1 MSEYFPVRLNTIRA
15 NDKAPFDIFVKLPH
29 RYVHYSSGGDE
40 VEETRLKNLKKY
52 GVRKLFIRPE
62 HEDMYLQY
70 LEAGLDNLSD
80 KGLGLTERSAFAHDS
95 LLSSAEN
102 AERNLETEEKF
113 HGQRRQFDK
122 IAEFLSSERK
132 AVKEIL
138 NISGLSRELN
148 EHSAVVSSLAV
159 AIASKSGIDDKKEIF
174 ELGMAGL
181 LHDIGKTRL
190 KFDHMKLESEMT
202 LNELRQYRNHPQD
215 GVDMLA
221 GKAYISPRILKL
233 IVYHEERGHG
243 KGYPNKVDLFREELP
258 FQILSMANCFDHFA
272 RQNNIPAV
280 EAIDPFFEKYGQ
292 DYHEELIT
300 VLGTVLT

>member
-1 MSEYFPVRLNTIRA
+1 MSEFFPVRLNTIRA
-15 NDKAPFDIFVKLPH
+15 NDRVPFDIFVKLAH
-29 RYVHYSSGGDE
+29 RFVHYSAGGDE
-40 VEETRLKNLKKY
+40 VEGERLKNLKKH

-62 HEDMYLQY
+62 HETLYLQY
-70 LEAGLDNLSD
+70 LEDGLDNLSNEN
-80 KGLGLTERSAFAHDS
+80 LNLSERSAFAHDS

-102 AERNLETEEKF
+102 AERNLESEEKF
-113 HGQRRQFDK
+113 NGQRRQFDK

-132 AVKEIL
+132 ALKEIL
-138 NISGLSRELN
+138 GISGLSQDLN

-159 AIASKSGIDDKKEIF
+159 AIATKSGMDNKKEIF

-190 KFDHMKLESEMT
+190 KFDHLKPESEMT
-202 LNELRQYRNHPQD
+202 QNELRQYRNHPQD

-221 GKAYISPRILKL
+221 GKAYVSPRILKL
-233 IVYHEERGHG
+233 IVSHEERGRG
-243 KGYPNKVDLFREELP
+243 RGYPNKIDLFKEELP
-258 FQILSMANCFDHFA
+258 FQILSMVNCFDHFS
-272 RQNNIPAV
+272 RQNRIPSV

-292 DYHEELIT
+292 DYDEELIT